1 MALPSQL
8 ALHITT
14 PERSLVEL
22 NVDEVQ
28 VPGSDGYLGVLP
40 GHTPL
45 LANLNIGHIWYRI
58 GSKQSYLAVSLGYA
72 EVLPDKVT
80 ILATVAELAEEID
93 RERATEARERAESQ
107 LRRRSTEVDF
117 TRAQLA
123 LRRSLVRLQVSLKEQ
138 ASAP

>member
-1 MALPSQL
+1 
-8 ALHITT
+8 
-14 PERSLVEL
+14 
-22 NVDEVQ
+22 VDEVQ

-58 GSKQSYLAVSLGYA
+58 GSRQSYLAVSLGYT

-107 LRRRSTEVDF
+107 LRRRSAEVDF
-117 TRAQLA
+117 ARAQLA
-123 LRRSLVRLQVSLKEQ
+123 LRRSLVRLQVSLKAQ